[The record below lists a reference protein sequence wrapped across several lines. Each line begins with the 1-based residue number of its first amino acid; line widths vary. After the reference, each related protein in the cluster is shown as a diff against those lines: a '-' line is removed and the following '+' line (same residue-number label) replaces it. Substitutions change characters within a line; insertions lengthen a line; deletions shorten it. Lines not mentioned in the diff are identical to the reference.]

1 MLPQDHA
8 LALSSL
14 EGAAQRLREAI
25 AFSRGDPQPHNALG
39 DTLMARA
46 DLAGDPS
53 EALGFLNASLQE
65 GYSAALRLNS
75 QDANAH
81 VGSAE
86 VLLPPCPHMYTL
98 LLACIK
104 YFLVNKSAQRHLL
117 SAVAHDNMLSA
128 CEMVQ

>member
-1 MLPQDHA
+1 MAGVLPQNQS

-14 EGAAQRLREAI
+14 EGAAQRLQEAI
-25 AFSRGDPQPHNALG
+25 AFSRGDPHPHNALG

-53 EALGFLNASLQE
+53 KALAFLNASLQE

-86 VLLPPCPHMYTL
+86 VLLAPCPH
-98 LLACIK
+98 
-104 YFLVNKSAQRHLL
+104 
-117 SAVAHDNMLSA
+117 
-128 CEMVQ
+128 

>member
-1 MLPQDHA
+1 MAGVLLQDQS

-53 EALGFLNASLQE
+53 EALGFLHASLQE

-86 VLLPPCPHMYTL
+86 VRLPPCPL
-98 LLACIK
+98 LTACNDKI
-104 YFLVNKSAQRHLL
+104 LVHKSTPRHLL
-117 SAVAHDNMLSA
+117 PAAAHERRAL
-128 CEMVQ
+128 VV

>member
-1 MLPQDHA
+1 MAGVLPQDQS

-46 DLAGDPS
+46 DLARDPS
-53 EALGFLNASLQE
+53 QALGFLNASLQE

-75 QDANAH
+75 QDANAR

-86 VLLPPCPHMYTL
+86 VLLPPIPHLY
-98 LLACIK
+98 AP
-104 YFLVNKSAQRHLL
+104 Y
-117 SAVAHDNMLSA
+117 
-128 CEMVQ
+128 